1 METGVE
7 RAFRRKRSVPFGR
20 GAQLPTHKKYADLP
34 MDLADATLVG
44 LAEEQGDRRISRWTP
59 TSSHIASTAA
69 DTFEIIPG

>member
-1 METGVE
+1 
-7 RAFRRKRSVPFGR
+7 
-20 GAQLPTHKKYADLP
+20 